1 MAMTDK
7 QREALKQLIADHTRK
22 TTVSKEVARR
32 SLIDEG
38 IHTEDG
44 ELAPE
49 YGGSGRSADDQKTLY
64 FG

>member
-1 MAMTDK
+1 MTDK
-7 QREALKQLIADHTRK
+7 QRAALKELIAEHTRK

-49 YGGSGRSADDQKTLY
+49 YGGSVRHTDDQRTIY